1 MRYAGPRML
10 RNPHIELVLTAPGNH
25 VDIIFGEASVRMK
38 PLEATVNSC
47 VTIYRLPE
55 MICTAPLFQACLYSA
70 QTFML
75 DKGRQHCFGSC
86 LATAGGPYLAF
97 QPSKNAK
104 VWTAI
109 PLGSIVPRISGWLRT
124 RFIAGFGRVA
134 ESKSIQ
140 FATHMLMN
148 VTLL

>member
-1 MRYAGPRML
+1 
-10 RNPHIELVLTAPGNH
+10 
-25 VDIIFGEASVRMK
+25 MK
-38 PLEATVNSC
+38 PLEATVNFVQSF
-47 VTIYRLPE
+47 ISE
-55 MICTAPLFQACLYSA
+55 MICTAPLFQACLCSA
-70 QTFML
+70 QAFML

-86 LATAGGPYLAF
+86 LATAGEPYLAF

-109 PLGSIVPRISGWLRT
+109 PLGSIVPRISGWLRA